1 MSIPTSRVK
10 APVTFPAMGDRVQHE
25 QYGAG
30 TVTLLD
36 VYHTVIDFDGHGL
49 RRFVTNRIVV
59 ERTDDPGP
67 TPSERRAI
75 VCGGPRR
82 SGRGSKPRPSSRRCR
97 SRRAVAAPSPI
108 PRTRPRPP
116 SRRPSRRLREAPRR
130 RRQAPGVTP
139 STMSK
144 RACSSPTVDW
154 GSGAKGT
161 ITL

>member
-10 APVTFPAMGDRVQHE
+10 PPVTFPAMGDRVQHE

-36 VYHTVIDFDGHGL
+36 VYHTVVDFDGHGI

-75 VCGGPRR
+75 AA
-82 SGRGSKPRPSSRRCR
+82 K
-97 SRRAVAAPSPI
+97 RAKEERARVKAAALVEKVPV
-108 PRTRPRPP
+108 P
-116 SRRPSRRLREAPRR
+116 SRRRRAKPDPEDAPVP
-130 RRQAPGVTP
+130 AVETP
-139 STMSK
+139 
-144 RACSSPTVDW
+144 VE
-154 GSGAKGT
+154 
-161 ITL
+161 TLA